1 MVTIFKLTRFK
12 KREHFFSRED
22 FSYVRDACAKEI
34 DIRGIAYMM
43 ILPPNNSYFRLIIAL
58 RIHIIENK
66 FMCERSLQIK
76 LIIFIEQII

>member
-1 MVTIFKLTRFK
+1 
-12 KREHFFSRED
+12 
-22 FSYVRDACAKEI
+22 
-34 DIRGIAYMM
+34 MM